1 METNNRGQA
10 EGLSTVL
17 LVAIIVI
24 VTIVAYI
31 WGTGLF
37 ESQKSRSTVDYMT
50 AKLFETKSAILAVT
64 HDGLNSSRIIQ
75 VDVPVGNLLVTG
87 GSFCSSG
94 NMSGNSIAFNLSV
107 PKKLVDSE
115 TWVSID
121 PTESNSSCDALFE
134 NSSAAVLI
142 GKAEKVGNSYVNS
155 YTLWFRNLTQ
165 QNGATNNF
173 FVINITPGESTTAA
187 GGGHRI
193 IVRNTGTSNSSY
205 TIYTT
210 IQVDIL

>member
-1 METNNRGQA
+1 MLSNNRGQA

-17 LVAIIVI
+17 LVAIIVV
-24 VTIVAYI
+24 VTIVAYV

-50 AKLFETKSAILAVT
+50 GKLLDMRSAVLAVT

-75 VDVPVGNLLVTG
+75 VDVPVGDLRVTG

-94 NMSGNSIAFNLSV
+94 NMSGNSIAFNLSTAK
-107 PKKLVDSE
+107 PLIDSA

-121 PTESNSSCDALFE
+121 PTESNSSCDASSE
-134 NSSAAVLI
+134 NNSQAVLM
-142 GKAEKVGNSYVNS
+142 GKAERIGNSYVNS

-165 QNGATNNF
+165 PNGATNNF
-173 FVINITPGESTTAA
+173 FVINITPGDSATAA
-187 GGGHRI
+187 GGGHRV
-193 IVRNTGTSNSSY
+193 IVRNTGTINSSY

-210 IQVDIL
+210 VQVDIL